1 MAEYFSKRDRERK
14 KQQARKEKEEKKRDR
29 KENARDG
36 NSLAEMMAYVD
47 DNGNLTS
54 IPQDPS
60 KRREFNIN
68 DIEISSPKAEN
79 RDSFGQFVEGVVS
92 YFNSEKGYGFIRQ
105 SITKESVFVHH
116 NQLSSPV
123 KINEKVRFLIAK
135 GVKGPEAIEVSIIK

>member
-54 IPQDPS
+54 VPQDPS
-60 KRREFNIN
+60 KRRKFNVN

-79 RDSFGQFVEGVVS
+79 RDSLGQFVEGVVS

-105 SITKESVFVHH
+105 STTKESVFVHH
-116 NQLSSPV
+116 KQLSSPV